1 MRKRGF
7 VASIRMSIPIG
18 SPAPAVW
25 AAIADTGA
33 VHERLA
39 RDFVVDTRLEG
50 DSRVVTFENGLV
62 TRELLVDV
70 DEDAR
75 RIAYAVV
82 ESPLGIRHHHASM
95 EVLADGDEGSW
106 LLWVA
111 DVAPDDAGTAVGEFM
126 RLGADAI
133 RRTLEA

>member
-1 MRKRGF
+1 M
-7 VASIRMSIPIG
+7 ASIRMTIPIA
-18 SPAPAVW
+18 SPALAVW
-25 AAIADTGA
+25 AAIADAGA

-39 RDFVVDTRLEG
+39 RGFVVDTRLEG

-62 TRELLVDV
+62 TRELLVDL
-70 DEDAR
+70 DDCDR

-95 EVLADGDEGSW
+95 EVRADGDEQCR

-111 DVAPDDAGTAVGEFM
+111 DVAPDDAAPAIEDFM
-126 RLGADAI
+126 RQGAEAI

>member
-1 MRKRGF
+1 M
-7 VASIRMSIPIG
+7 ASIRITIPIA

-25 AAIADTGA
+25 AAIADAGA

-39 RDFVVDTRLEG
+39 RGFVVDTRLEG

-62 TRELLVDV
+62 TRELLVDL
-70 DEDAR
+70 DDDGR

-95 EVLADGDEGSW
+95 EVRADGDERSR

-111 DVAPDDAGTAVGEFM
+111 DVAPDDAAPAVGEFM

-133 RRTLEA
+133 RRTLEGTTG